1 MGKPKVYDDLY
12 LMAIEQLCCR
22 TGRELARTGQI
33 GKRLGISDAVVS
45 TKLKQL
51 YHDGLIVYHSH
62 AGAKLTEQ
70 GRDRL
75 ERALRRLQLI
85 EMWLSTSLNLERV
98 TLAEDALRLEW
109 AVSEKLINAI
119 DSALGHPPFD
129 SLQTESDRQQ
139 SMPLASGQP
148 SAEDSPVSHSG

>member
-1 MGKPKVYDDLY
+1 MSKPKVYDDLY
-12 LMAIEQLCCR
+12 LMAIEQLCSR
-22 TGRELARTGQI
+22 SGIELARTGHI

-51 YHDGLIVYHSH
+51 CHDGLIVHHSH
-62 AGAKLTEQ
+62 EGAKLTEQ

-75 ERALRRLQLI
+75 GRVLRRIQLI

-119 DSALGHPPFD
+119 DSALEHPPFD
-129 SLQTESDRQQ
+129 SLLTDFGVEQ
-139 SMPLASGQP
+139 
-148 SAEDSPVSHSG
+148 